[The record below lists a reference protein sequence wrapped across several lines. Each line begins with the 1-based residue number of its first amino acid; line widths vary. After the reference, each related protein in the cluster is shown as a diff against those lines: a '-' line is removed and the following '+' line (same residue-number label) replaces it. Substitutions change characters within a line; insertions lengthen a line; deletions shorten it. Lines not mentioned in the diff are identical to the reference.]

1 MRTPQLGA
9 WKMTVAEPLELH
21 SRIQL
26 HTLGCRA
33 LEHDRTSPSQ
43 ARVSVLVVDDDERVR
58 WVTARMLR
66 EEGYHVT
73 EAPSAEQAW
82 KRLAEDSE
90 IQVVLTDIAMPGGN
104 GVELAERIVA
114 GLPLRHVVLMSG
126 YDRLFPKLGEPGAQ
140 FPLLIKP
147 FNAEQLLH
155 QVRILLR
162 GDH

>member
-1 MRTPQLGA
+1 
-9 WKMTVAEPLELH
+9 MTVAEPLGLQ
-21 SRIQL
+21 SRLQP
-26 HTLGCRA
+26 HTLGSRA
-33 LEHDRTSPSQ
+33 LEGDRTSAGQ

-66 EEGYHVT
+66 EEGYHVI
-73 EAPSAEQAW
+73 EAPSAEEAW
-82 KRLAEDSE
+82 KRLAEDPE

-104 GVELAERIVA
+104 GVDLAERIVA
-114 GLPLRHVVLMSG
+114 GSPLRHVVLMSG

-147 FNAEQLLH
+147 FKAEQLLR
-155 QVRILLR
+155 QIRLLLR

>member
-1 MRTPQLGA
+1 
-9 WKMTVAEPLELH
+9 MTVAEPLELH

-155 QVRILLR
+155 QIRLLLH